1 MHVTRSGAFAIAMS
15 AALAASGAAL
25 AQSRPS
31 TTGMTCAQA
40 QATVKSAGAIVLGTG
55 GFSYDRFVGNES
67 FCTPQE
73 IAIPTWA
80 PARDVAQCMVGF
92 VCESRAGREPTPP

>member
-1 MHVTRSGAFAIAMS
+1 MRLTQSSLCIIAIAGVFGV
-15 AALAASGAAL
+15 SGAAL

-31 TTGMTCAQA
+31 TTNMSCSQA

-55 GFSYDRFVGNES
+55 GFSYDRFVSVES
-67 FCTPQE
+67 FCTAQE
-73 IAIPTWA
+73 IGIPTWA
-80 PARDVAQCMVGF
+80 PARDNPQCMVGY